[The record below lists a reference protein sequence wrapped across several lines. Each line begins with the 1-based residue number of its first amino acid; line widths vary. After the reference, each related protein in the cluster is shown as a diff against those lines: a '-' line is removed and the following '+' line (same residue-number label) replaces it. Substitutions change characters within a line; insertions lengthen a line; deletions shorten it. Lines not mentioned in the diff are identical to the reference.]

1 MKKKLKEIHEIMEWL
16 DDESYSVG
24 FSKYIMHSDF
34 SGRFIHSILKKKK
47 TKVIEHPFESF
58 DELLEILKNIKNKI

>member
-24 FSKYIMHSDF
+24 FSKYTIHSDF
-34 SGRFIHSILKKKK
+34 SGMFTHSILKKKK
-47 TKVIEHPFESF
+47 TKVIEHNFESF